1 MSHATLIKRFAVVL
15 MLVIISST
23 AVIMPVLAQEPA
35 SMNNTITVVGTGT
48 ATAQPDQAVLD
59 IGVEFPDMDVAAAYT
74 QVNSTLSTI
83 VEALVA
89 LGVAREDIQTSG
101 INIYSEPY
109 GEMNGVMQNRFRA
122 SNRLTVIVRD
132 LQLIEEVIDSAVAS
146 GANSIYGLQLGIS
159 DTQALE
165 SQART
170 AALENAR
177 ARAEEIAGN
186 IGVTL
191 GDVVTVVEYSG
202 AAPMPALYAERAY
215 GGGGGT
221 VFEPG
226 QMSVSLS
233 VQVSFSFNR

>member
-1 MSHATLIKRFAVVL
+1 MLHTNLIKRVAPVL
-15 MLVIISST
+15 MLGMLSSVLVIS
-23 AVIMPVLAQEPA
+23 PVMAQEPTNM
-35 SMNNTITVVGTGT
+35 SNTITVVGTGT

-59 IGVEFPDMDVAAAYT
+59 IGVEFPDMDVAAAYG
-74 QVNSTLSTI
+74 QVNSTLASI

-132 LQLIEEVIDSAVAS
+132 LELIEEVIDSAVAA
-146 GANSIYGLQLGIS
+146 GANSIYGLQLGIA

-165 SQART
+165 SQARA

-177 ARAEEIAGN
+177 VRADEIAGN

-191 GDVVTVVEYSG
+191 GDVVTVIEYSG
-202 AAPMPALYAERAY
+202 SAPMPALYADRAY
-215 GGGGGT
+215 GGGGT

-233 VQVSFSFNR
+233 VQVTYTFNR